1 MAWRGV
7 AAAPAAGRCVEESLR
22 RAGLGAGGSRPDPGV
37 GGVSPGCCRHLV
49 SKCLHTTVGFLK
61 KTGTEHQWL
70 ERHLKDPFV
79 KATKRQNYRCRSAF
93 KLLEIDDKFQILR
106 PGLSVLDCGAAPG
119 AWSQVA
125 VERVNALGTAYSK
138 PSIQMHAAN
147 CPRTRRPDIADPAVP
162 IGFVLGVDLLRIS
175 PLEGAVFL
183 SETDIADPRTLRT
196 IQSLLPAE
204 KVDVILSDMAP
215 NATGIKELD
224 HQKLINLCLGL
235 LSLSQSILKPKGTML
250 CKFWDGHESRL
261 LQNRLKEQFQD
272 VRTIK
277 PQASRKDSAES
288 YYLARLYKGK

>member
-1 MAWRGV
+1 
-7 AAAPAAGRCVEESLR
+7 
-22 RAGLGAGGSRPDPGV
+22 
-37 GGVSPGCCRHLV
+37 
-49 SKCLHTTVGFLK
+49 LHTTLGILK
-61 KTGTEHQWL
+61 KTGAEHLWL
-70 ERHLKDPFV
+70 ERHFRDPFV
-79 KATKRQNYRCRSAF
+79 RAAKQQLYRCRSAF
-93 KLLEIDDKFQILR
+93 KLLEIDDKLHILR

-125 VERVNALGTAYSK
+125 VERVNALGT
-138 PSIQMHAAN
+138 
-147 CPRTRRPDIADPAVP
+147 DPAVP
-162 IGFVLGVDLLRIS
+162 TGFVLGVDLLRIS

-183 SETDIADPRTLRT
+183 SEADIADPNTLRT

-224 HQKLINLCLGL
+224 HQKLIRLCLGL
-235 LSLSQSILKPKGTML
+235 LDLSHSILKPKGTML
-250 CKFWDGHESRL
+250 CKFWDGRESRL

-272 VRTIK
+272 VRAIK